1 LNRGGEFI
9 GPFNPG
15 FSINP
20 GSSMSRRAF
29 YAMLAIV
36 ALLLQTTMST
46 HAFKPKTAGIAADC
60 VSTQTALE
68 LGASVQ
74 KSGGDAGHAR
84 NHWRHQCLPCATSA
98 SLPAPGPIV
107 IAIVVTKISA
117 PPIYADDFETRSGV
131 RIDLNAPPTA
141 PPALS

>member
-1 LNRGGEFI
+1 LKLGGEFI

-15 FSINP
+15 F
-20 GSSMSRRAF
+20 SMSRRAF

-46 HAFKPKTAGIAADC
+46 YAFKPKTVGIGADC

-68 LGASVQ
+68 LGGSVQ

-84 NHWRHQCLPCATSA
+84 DHWRHECLPCATSA
-98 SLPAPGPIV
+98 ALPAPRPIT

-117 PPIYADDFETRSGV
+117 PPVYADDFETRSGV